1 MNSLLFN
8 LNIEDIVKKAKQ
20 QNVLHQYK
28 PHEKAVSAWCK
39 KEDVHEV
46 ERLKLPSDFYKMNKE
61 EQDTEIVKAIK
72 AIYPDRI
79 EEKIYHFPFQWFYL
93 ITDRGYYFTLKSKAR
108 PRTDKEESEIS
119 RLRETVKSLESHKF
133 YHDAMRAYNSAK
145 NLKALLPNVGPELT
159 NLIFNARHF
168 SVLTSWKESKEE
180 IHETVKELEK
190 KCIKEK
196 YYSLAPHELTRQVS
210 IYINGRIVGTLERL
224 GYKIHSV
231 TRTETVREWNDQY
244 LNWDYKE
251 VEAKHLFIKVSN
263 TVFESACKTGKL
275 LPKGKYLDEDGN
287 EVEMKKGRAKGC
299 ANKHLRKEIALF
311 DPLTNQVLSFSSIQD
326 AAKELGVDKGNL
338 SKKLKGL
345 SAGDSVT
352 IRKKRY
358 TIGNTKDE
366 TG

>member
-1 MNSLLFN
+1 MRSKDYN
-8 LNIEDIVKKAKQ
+8 LDVDALVRDVEA
-20 QNVLHQYK
+20 QNNLHQYK
-28 PHEKAVSAWCK
+28 PHEKAVSKWCK
-39 KEDVHEV
+39 EHEVQEV
-46 ERLKLPSDFYKMNKE
+46 ERLKLPSDFYKMTRD
-61 EQDTEIVKAIK
+61 EQDAEIAKAIK

-93 ITDRGYYFTLKSKAR
+93 ITDKGYYFTLKSKAR
-108 PRTDKEESEIS
+108 PRTDKEESKIS
-119 RLRETVKSLESHKF
+119 RLRETVKSMEDSKL

-145 NLKALLPNVGPELT
+145 NLKVLLPNVGPELT

-287 EVEMKKGRAKGC
+287 EVEMRKGRAKGC
-299 ANKHLRKEIALF
+299 VNEHLRKEIALF
-311 DPLTNQVLSFSSIQD
+311 DPMTNQVLSFSSIQD

-352 IRKKRY
+352 IKKKRY
-358 TIGNTKDE
+358 IIGNTQ
-366 TG
+366 G